1 MALWSARHARRTTAI
16 ITVLTLIVGAG
27 IFQLQTDS
35 DLLKILP
42 KDDPTTQ
49 AAQNA
54 STEFRGFYDFVYIY
68 YDIDPA
74 KCTKAQ
80 EQLPFTLN
88 QIGCDDVRS
97 EAYVR
102 GMDEFWAFAQ
112 REIAFA
118 EYAIDLAAIVKVVN
132 YTNSGVANDD
142 PAGTLQAI
150 LDGRTPTPDQ
160 PFPPRPEAYALP
172 GTDAV
177 GSLQYEGAWQG
188 ANAVDDSIN
197 DVIAPT
203 FQAGRTLIFFDSDG
217 LTRVELGQ
225 AVYDMVDAYVAQ
237 VQACDGGAGCTLQW
251 NVFDVSQGMAVR
263 GVSALD
269 AHASEV
275 TQRDI
280 SNLAPW
286 IIFAIVF
293 ILYAAFRDSRVLL
306 VSSATLLVAFV
317 WTAGLMGWL
326 NIPFSA
332 LNLTII
338 PLILGVGIDYG
349 IHTVSEYLE
358 HKSEGMSNEDA
369 FHEAGSRA
377 GIAMAIATVTTMC
390 GLMLMVLSPSV
401 LMAQLGIVASL
412 ALLDTFLLTMT
423 LIPALLSLTAR
434 RSIGRRHQGS
444 ATFVQLARW
453 VGRYRGVA
461 VAVLVIVSGAAFV
474 SVQGLEP
481 EPFGNPELNYPE
493 GDRVRDDSQHISDV
507 FFGGNTDTQ
516 SNFLVIQG
524 DLTQP
529 EAHQFLDTLE
539 VRMEEDI
546 DIQGFSV
553 TSLTRIVRAWK
564 ALEGGTPDAVVNQVL
579 LGNSGN
585 EQLENIEYPTT
596 AAEIKQTFDD
606 IFASPV
612 ANLMTILLQEGAY
625 DLGTLTYDTRQELTY
640 EEVGRIWDATW
651 ANIWAA
657 QQEVYGTDQRDA
669 AYPGPTAHPFGNNAF
684 SHLFIEEQL
693 PWVNYVASLAFF
705 LVVLMIALLTR
716 DVRATACT
724 AVVMGITSLWWLGLL
739 PMMGVGLSVGL
750 MLPLVFIMAIGS
762 DDAIHLIW
770 NIHRT
775 GDPER
780 VYRFVGKAVTLT
792 TVTTLVAFLIFS
804 FQTDLLVRRT
814 LLATAGAVGIM
825 WLSTVLVVPVFY
837 PVPESNRIRRP
848 ARPQTAHVRGE
859 VVEVKA

>member
-1 MALWSARHARRTTAI
+1 MALWSARHAKRTTVL
-16 ITVLTLIVGAG
+16 ITVLTLLVGAG

-42 KDDPTTQ
+42 KDDPTTL

-68 YDIDPA
+68 YDIDQD
-74 KCTKAQ
+74 KCVRAQ
-80 EQLPFTLN
+80 EQLPFSQN

-112 REIAFA
+112 QEIPFA
-118 EYAIDLAAIVKVVN
+118 EYAIDLAAIIKVVN
-132 YTNSGVANDD
+132 YTNSGLANDD
-142 PAGTLQAI
+142 PQGTLQSI
-150 LDGRTPTPDQ
+150 LDGHVPTADQ
-160 PFPPRPEAYALP
+160 PFPPRAEAYALP
-172 GTDAV
+172 GTDPV
-177 GSLQYEGAWQG
+177 GSVQYEGAWQG

-203 FQAGRTLIFFDSDG
+203 FQAGRTLIFFDGAG
-217 LTRVELGQ
+217 LSRVELGQ
-225 AVYDMVDAYVAQ
+225 AVYDMVDAYTARVD
-237 VQACDGGAGCTLQW
+237 ACDAGPGCDLTW
-251 NVFDVSQGMAVR
+251 NVFDLSQGMAVR

-275 TQRDI
+275 TQNDI
-280 SNLAPW
+280 SKLAPW

-326 NIPFSA
+326 SIPFSA

-358 HKSEGMSNEDA
+358 HKSDGMSNEDA
-369 FHEAGSRA
+369 FHEAGQRA
-377 GIAMAIATVTTMC
+377 GIAMAIATITTIC
-390 GLMLMVLSPSV
+390 GLMLMILSPSI

-434 RSIGRRHQGS
+434 RSLGRRHKGS
-444 ATFVQLARW
+444 QWFVDLARV
-453 VGRYRGVA
+453 VGRHRGITV
-461 VAVLVIVSGAAFV
+461 VVLLVVSTAAFV

-516 SNFLVIQG
+516 SNFLVVEG

-529 EAHQFLDTLE
+529 DAHRFLDTLE
-539 VRMEEDI
+539 VRMEEDV

-564 ALEGGTPDAVVNQVL
+564 ALEGGTPDAVVNQVI

-585 EQLENIEYPTT
+585 DQLENIEYPQT

-612 ANLMTILLQEGAY
+612 ANLMTILLQEGDY
-625 DLGTLTYDTRQELTY
+625 DLGTLTYDTHQELTY

-657 QQEVYGTDQRDA
+657 QQEVYGLDQRDA
-669 AYPGPTAHPFGNNAF
+669 AYDGPRAHPFGNNAF

-693 PWVNYVASLAFF
+693 PWVNYVAALAFF

-716 DVRATACT
+716 DVRATGCT
-724 AVVMGITSLWWLGLL
+724 AVVMGVTSLWWMGSL
-739 PMMGVGLSVGL
+739 PLMDVGLSVGL

-792 TVTTLVAFLIFS
+792 TITTLIAFLIFS

-814 LLATAGAVGIM
+814 LLATAAAVAIM
-825 WLSTVLVVPVFY
+825 WISTVLVVPVFY
-837 PVPESNRIRRP
+837 PVPEATARVRP
-848 ARPQTAHVRGE
+848 TRPVTAHARPTI
-859 VVEVKA
+859 EVKA